1 MAPARRALGA
11 KRPRWQKGL
20 ILLSALVLP
29 GSGHVFLGR
38 PTRGLVMLFWMVIF
52 GYLTFRLSPEGTRFI
67 GKISGGLAVWAL
79 SVVDVAR
86 HLR

>member
-1 MAPARRALGA
+1 
-11 KRPRWQKGL
+11 
-20 ILLSALVLP
+20 
-29 GSGHVFLGR
+29 
-38 PTRGLVMLFWMVIF
+38 MLFWMVIF